1 MKPRML
7 FAGALMLAT
16 LSACVTPETPKIVD
30 TTCSA
35 FGAIGY
41 AIPPVQPDGSRE
53 VVDTGNDYDTLETVE
68 QVSIHNARYDALCG
82 KRP

>member
-41 AIPPVQPDGSRE
+41 AIPPV
-53 VVDTGNDYDTLETVE
+53 VDTGNDYDTLETVE